1 MKAIADTGFIVS
13 LYLEELTSERA
24 RASMAS
30 RAEPLA
36 LIPLLRLEMR
46 NAFNLAVNR
55 RRITATQRDEHFAAV
70 EEDIANGVFM
80 EVALSGTDLY
90 REAAVLSDRYTPTL
104 ATRSLDLLHVAAAS
118 LLGAKIF
125 YSFDERQRKAAA
137 GEGLKVKP

>member
-1 MKAIADTGFIVS
+1 MNYADTGFIVS

-55 RRITATQRDEHFAAV
+55 RRITATQRDGHFAAI
-70 EEDIANGVFM
+70 EEDIANGVFVD
-80 EVALSGTDLY
+80 VALSGADLY

-118 LLGAKIF
+118 LLGAK
-125 YSFDERQRKAAA
+125 RRWAR
-137 GEGLKVKP
+137 G